1 MKGALDFESNW
12 SSQIRVLMTVR
23 T

>member
-12 SSQIRVLMTVR
+12 SSHILMTVR